1 MKEHSSSF
9 AASSETQP
17 TENETIQ
24 SNWRR
29 VVRRRAFLQGIGA
42 AAAALPA
49 TSLFAQ
55 EKDRDRDHD
64 RDDRPLSRSDA
75 AILRLAAAIELIE
88 ADLWQQYNELGGA
101 VDHNDNPNPGNPSYT
116 AALANLD
123 SDMPQYISD
132 NTDDEISHAAFLNA
146 YLESK
151 GEEPVSFKAFQTIP
165 PTKATGANQNL
176 MRITNLQ
183 ALNVDTSW
191 YFRYRSTNNPDL
203 GAVFPQLLN
212 INNQPAIP
220 ISDKDTDPTALVPL
234 LQTLP
239 ITDPK
244 ARRMQAIANTAG
256 LHFAFIEQGGSS
268 LYPILALKATS
279 LEVLR
284 ILLSIGGVEIDHFS
298 LWHDKGG
305 NAIAQPLAG
314 PNGLTDPETGLTF
327 PDFNNPANQHNAKLS
342 ASDQAAGSQM
352 FQTNLILPEPVE
364 FLSKDFPPV
373 SIIRPTL
380 TRNGGAVATVHAFM
394 DDNLFLGQKDQR
406 FFQKVLRLAQD
417 ADDAHRDLDN

>member
-1 MKEHSSSF
+1 MKENKSSSA
-9 AASSETQP
+9 AASDARSAESSK
-17 TENETIQ
+17 EAVDK
-24 SNWRR
+24 NWSRL
-29 VVRRRAFLQGIGA
+29 VRRRSFLHGIGA
-42 AAAALPA
+42 AVSVLPA
-49 TSLFAQ
+49 TALFAA
-55 EKDRDRDHD
+55 EKDLDG
-64 RDDRPLSRSDA
+64 DDRPLTRGDV

-101 VDHNDNPNPGNPSYT
+101 VDHNDNPNTGNPSYI
-116 AALANLD
+116 AALSNLD

-132 NTDDEISHAAFLNA
+132 NTDDEISHAAFINA

-151 GEEPVSFKAFQTIP
+151 GEEPVSFQAFQTIP
-165 PTKATGANQNL
+165 PSKATGANQNL

-191 YFRYRSTNNPDL
+191 YFRYRSTTNPDL
-203 GAVFPQLLN
+203 GARFPQLLN
-212 INNQPAIP
+212 IANQPAIP
-220 ISDKDTDPTALVPL
+220 ISDTDTDPTALVSL
-234 LQTLP
+234 LQSFP

-244 ARRMQAIANTAG
+244 ARRIQAIANTAG

-268 LYPILALKATS
+268 LYPILSLKATS

-327 PDFNNPANQHNAKLS
+327 PDFNNPVNQQNKNLS
-342 ASDQAAGSQM
+342 TTDQAAGSQM
-352 FQTNLILPEPVE
+352 FQTNLILPEPTE
-364 FLSKDFPPV
+364 FLRKDLPPV

-380 TRNGGAVATVHAFM
+380 TRNGGAVATVQAFIA
-394 DDNLFLGQKDQR
+394 DNLFLGQQDQR
-406 FFQKVLRLAQD
+406 FFQTLMRLAQA
-417 ADDAHRDLDN
+417 ADDARRDLSG